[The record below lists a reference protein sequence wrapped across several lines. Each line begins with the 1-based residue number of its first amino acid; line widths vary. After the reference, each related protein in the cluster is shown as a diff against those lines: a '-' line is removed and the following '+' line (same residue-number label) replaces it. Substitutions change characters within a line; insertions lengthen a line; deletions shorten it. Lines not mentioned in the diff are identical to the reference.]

1 MHCRG
6 SHLRSLHG
14 PNPHLVAV
22 LAMVVLALAIMW
34 LSLAAGTLGPMLA
47 VAVGAIHVERV
58 WVVALEPK
66 VYVLV
71 AVQPL

>member
-22 LAMVVLALAIMW
+22 LAMVVLALAEMW
-34 LSLAAGTLGPMLA
+34 LSVAAGALGPMLA
-47 VAVGAIHVERV
+47 VAVGAIPVVPV
-58 WVVALEPK
+58 WVVGVEPIRS
-66 VYVLV
+66 VPM